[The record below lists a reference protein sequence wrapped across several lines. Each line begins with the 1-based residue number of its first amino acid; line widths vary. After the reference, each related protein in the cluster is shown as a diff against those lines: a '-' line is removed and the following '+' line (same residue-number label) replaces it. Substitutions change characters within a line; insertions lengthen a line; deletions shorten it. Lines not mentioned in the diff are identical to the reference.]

1 MIRKSLSLI
10 TATGMLYVYLLSQL
24 RSDDALFLVA
34 SSSIV
39 INLALLMTASASVYV
54 AFLNGKFKTGR
65 QYIASCY
72 LAIGLSFI
80 GLAGSLYS
88 GMDNYF
94 GGVIKPFDFLVILQL
109 GVIFSICSLSYRH
122 QRAKLTV
129 PSFSLAFLP
138 RWKQQLSSLIE
149 TTKPGMPGR
158 PSRAGSA

>member
-1 MIRKSLSLI
+1 
-10 TATGMLYVYLLSQL
+10 MLYVYLLSQL

-39 INLALLMTASASVYV
+39 INLALLMLASASVYV
-54 AFLNGKFKTGR
+54 AFLDGKFKTGR
-65 QYIASCY
+65 QYITSSY